1 MSPHHE
7 AFENHDHKE
16 GKSCRL
22 CSTSAPDDKEHGPLG
37 VCTPCWYKILI
48 VIFIIMIS
56 ISYVVW
62 FGLL

>member
-1 MSPHHE
+1 MSHPHE
-7 AFENHDHKE
+7 AFENHDQKE
-16 GKSCRL
+16 GTSCRL
-22 CSTSAPDDKEHGPLG
+22 CSTTAPDGKEHGTLG